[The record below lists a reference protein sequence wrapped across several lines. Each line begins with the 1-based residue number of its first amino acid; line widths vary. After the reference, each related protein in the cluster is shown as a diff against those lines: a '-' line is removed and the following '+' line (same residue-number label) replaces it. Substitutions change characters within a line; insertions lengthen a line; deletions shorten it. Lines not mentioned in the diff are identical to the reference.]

1 MLVLLPSSTKTL
13 LAHWKGP
20 FPVVEKVSPV
30 DYKVRHDNGVTK
42 VYHVNMLKRWYERNE
57 EQDEQVMAAVCIA
70 DHLEE
75 DNEEIGNPLME
86 PRDTYGDVRIAET
99 LSIKQRTELEECL
112 KEHSDVLTN
121 VPGRTSVLKH
131 SVISTSDMP
140 VRQTPYQIPHALR
153 DEVKKELMAMIEAV
167 IADLR

>member
-1 MLVLLPSSTKTL
+1 M
-13 LAHWKGP
+13 
-20 FPVVEKVSPV
+20 
-30 DYKVRHDNGVTK
+30 
-42 VYHVNMLKRWYERNE
+42 YHVNMLKRWYERNE

-121 VPGRTSVLKH
+121 VPGRTSTQCHL
-131 SVISTSDMP
+131 
-140 VRQTPYQIPHALR
+140 Y
-153 DEVKKELMAMIEAV
+153 
-167 IADLR
+167 

>member
-1 MLVLLPSSTKTL
+1 MYYDRNARNGSFEVGDKVLVLLPSSTKTL

-42 VYHVNMLKRWYERNE
+42 VYHVNMLKRWFERNE
-57 EQDEQVMAAVCIA
+57 EQNEQVMAAVCIA

-99 LSIKQRTELEECL
+99 VV
-112 KEHSDVLTN
+112 D
-121 VPGRTSVLKH
+121 
-131 SVISTSDMP
+131 
-140 VRQTPYQIPHALR
+140 
-153 DEVKKELMAMIEAV
+153 
-167 IADLR
+167 

>member
-1 MLVLLPSSTKTL
+1 M
-13 LAHWKGP
+13 
-20 FPVVEKVSPV
+20 
-30 DYKVRHDNGVTK
+30 
-42 VYHVNMLKRWYERNE
+42 YHVNMLKRWYERNE

-131 SVISTSDMP
+131 SVITTSDMP

-153 DEVKKELMAMIEAV
+153 DEVKKELMAMVEAV
-167 IADLR
+167 IAESSVSPYASPVVIITKKDKTIRFCVDYRKLNQVTQFDP